1 MKNSQ
6 WSIIDSQSWK
16 KLFSS
21 KLLWTIVCVL
31 STFYSFSKIPEFV
44 TIIKEKSLAVFI
56 NTNDEVFLIQKGI
69 IKKYNNL
76 GVLQQ
81 TYGNKFIDDETKMI
95 NINGFRCILFSPSYG
110 KIIQLDNRL
119 NEIDVINV
127 FDFTNLNVTCV
138 GSSYNNEYFWLWD
151 AATQKLEKLDKNKKI
166 VFESNSISA
175 LLGKSIN
182 PKYIQEQGIL
192 LYISDEEN
200 GIYIFD
206 NQGNF
211 IKTIPILGV
220 KAVKVIDDKIYYV
233 KDNCF
238 YSYDKLSFQETKY
251 TESPNLSNQ
260 QIGTARICGIN
271 ADGFVEIWQ
280 F

>member
-56 NTNDEVFLIQKGI
+56 NTNDEVFFIQKGI

-166 VFESNSISA
+166 MFESNSISA

>member
-6 WSIIDSQSWK
+6 WSIVNGQW
-16 KLFSS
+16 FRNS
-21 KLLWTIVCVL
+21 KIHITYILLLTTHL
-31 STFYSFSKIPEFV
+31 SFSKIPEFV
-44 TIIKEKSLAVFI
+44 TTIKEKSLHVFI
-56 NTNDEVFLIQKGI
+56 NTNDEIFLTQKGM
-69 IKKYNNL
+69 IKKYNNA

-81 TYGNKFIDDETKMI
+81 TYGNKFIDEETQMI
-95 NINGFRCILFSPSYG
+95 NMNGFRVLLFSPNFG

-127 FDFTNLNVTCV
+127 FDFSNLNVTCV
-138 GSSYNNEYFWLWD
+138 GNSYNNEYLWLWD
-151 AATQKLEKLDKNKKI
+151 AATQKLEKLDKTKKI

-175 LLGKSIN
+175 LLGKTIN

-192 LYISDEEN
+192 LYITDEKN
-200 GIYIFD
+200 GIFIFD
-206 NQGNF
+206 NQGNY

-220 KAVKVIDDKIYYV
+220 KNVKVIDEKIYYT
-233 KDNCF
+233 KDNCV
-238 YSYDKLSFQETKY
+238 YAYDKLTFQEIRY

>member
-1 MKNSQ
+1 MANSRLSIVNSQ
-6 WSIIDSQSWK
+6 WWK
-16 KLFSS
+16 NIFFS
-21 KLLWTIVCVL
+21 KFLWTIVYGL
-31 STFYSFSKIPEFV
+31 STFTSYSKIPEFV

>member
-31 STFYSFSKIPEFV
+31 STFTSYSKIPEFV

-192 LYISDEEN
+192 LYISDEET

>member
-6 WSIIDSQSWK
+6 WSIIDSQWWK
-16 KLFSS
+16 NIFFS
-21 KLLWTIVCVL
+21 KFLWTIVYGL
-31 STFYSFSKIPEFV
+31 STFTSYSKIPEFV

>member
-21 KLLWTIVCVL
+21 KLLWTIVCAL

>member
-1 MKNSQ
+1 MANSRLSIVNSQ
-6 WSIIDSQSWK
+6 WWK
-16 KLFSS
+16 NIFFS
-21 KLLWTIVCVL
+21 KFLWTIVYGL
-31 STFYSFSKIPEFV
+31 STFTSYSKIPEFV
-44 TIIKEKSLAVFI
+44 VTIKEKSLAAFI

-69 IKKYNNL
+69 IKKYNNS
-76 GVLQQ
+76 GVLLQ

-95 NINGFRCILFSPSYG
+95 NINAFRTILFSPSFG

-119 NEIDVINV
+119 NEIDIINI

-192 LYISDEEN
+192 LYISDEET

-238 YSYDKLSFQETKY
+238 YSFDKLSFQETKY

>member
-127 FDFTNLNVTCV
+127 FDFSNLNVTCV

>member
-56 NTNDEVFLIQKGI
+56 NTNDEVFMIQKGI

-251 TESPNLSNQ
+251 TESPNLINQ

>member
-1 MKNSQ
+1 MKITAIN
-6 WSIIDSQSWK
+6 K
-16 KLFSS
+16 NVFYL
-21 KLLWTIVCVL
+21 KLLITFSLLLITI
-31 STFYSFSKIPEFV
+31 SSFSKIPEFV
-44 TIIKEKSLAVFI
+44 VTIKEKSLSVFI
-56 NTNDEVFLIQKGI
+56 NTNDEVFLIQKGM
-69 IKKYNNL
+69 IKKYNNA

-81 TYGNKFIDDETKMI
+81 TYGNKYIDDETKMI
-95 NINGFRCILFSPSYG
+95 NINAFRTILFSPSYG

-175 LLGKSIN
+175 LLAKYIY

-192 LYISDEEN
+192 LYITDENN
-200 GIYIFD
+200 GIFIFD
-206 NQGNF
+206 NQGNY

-233 KDNCF
+233 KENCF

>member
-238 YSYDKLSFQETKY
+238 YSYDKLSFQEIKY

>member
-1 MKNSQ
+1 MNNKNTITQ
-6 WSIIDSQSWK
+6 
-16 KLFSS
+16 LFS
-21 KLLWTIVCVL
+21 KLLLTVVCVL
-31 STFYSFSKIPEFV
+31 WTINTFSKIPEFV
-44 TIIKEKSLAVFI
+44 ATINQKPLQLFI
-56 NTNDEVFLIQKGI
+56 NTNDEILLTQKGML
-69 IKKYNNL
+69 KKYNNE
-76 GVLQQ
+76 GILQQ
-81 TYGNKFIDDETKMI
+81 TYGNKYIDEETQMI
-95 NINGFRCILFSPSYG
+95 NINAFRTILFSPTYG

-127 FDFTNLNVTCV
+127 FDFSNLNITCV

-151 AATQKLEKLDKNKKI
+151 AATQKLNKMDKTKKI

-175 LLGKSIN
+175 LLGKSIY

-192 LYISDEEN
+192 LYITDDKN
-200 GIYIFD
+200 GIFIFD
-206 NQGNF
+206 NQGNY

-220 KAVKVIDDKIYYV
+220 KNVKVIEDKIYYT
-233 KDNCF
+233 KENCV
-238 YSYDKLSFQETKY
+238 YGYDKLTFQEIKY

-271 ADGFVEIWQ
+271 ADGFIEIWQ

>member
-166 VFESNSISA
+166 MFESNSISA

>member
-31 STFYSFSKIPEFV
+31 STFTSYSKIPEFV

-238 YSYDKLSFQETKY
+238 YSYDKLSFQEIKY

>member
-1 MKNSQ
+1 MKIKTQYKNA
-6 WSIIDSQSWK
+6 
-16 KLFSS
+16 FYT
-21 KLLWTIVCVL
+21 KLLLAFSLLFITI
-31 STFYSFSKIPEFV
+31 SSYAKIPEFV
-44 TIIKEKSLAVFI
+44 ATIPEKSLSVFI
-56 NTNDEVFLIQKGI
+56 NTNDEVFLIQKGM
-69 IKKYNNL
+69 IKKYNNA

-81 TYGNKFIDDETKMI
+81 TYGNKFIDDETQMI
-95 NINGFRCILFSPSYG
+95 NINAFRTILFSPTYG

-127 FDFTNLNVTCV
+127 FDFSNLNVTCV

-151 AATQKLEKLDKNKKI
+151 AATQKLNKLDKTKKL

-192 LYISDEEN
+192 LYITDEKN

-206 NQGNF
+206 NQGNY

-220 KAVKVIDDKIYYV
+220 RAVKVIDDKIYYV
-233 KDNCF
+233 KENCF
-238 YSYDKLSFQETKY
+238 YSYDKLTFQETKY
-251 TESPNLSNQ
+251 TESPNLVDQ

-271 ADGFVEIWQ
+271 AEGFVEIWQ

>member
-1 MKNSQ
+1 MANSRLSIVNSQ
-6 WSIIDSQSWK
+6 WWK
-16 KLFSS
+16 NIFFS
-21 KLLWTIVCVL
+21 KFLWTIVYGL
-31 STFYSFSKIPEFV
+31 STFTSYSKIPEFV

-69 IKKYNNL
+69 IKKYNNS
-76 GVLQQ
+76 GVLLQ

-95 NINGFRCILFSPSYG
+95 NINAFRTILFSPSFG

-119 NEIDVINV
+119 NEIDIINI

-192 LYISDEEN
+192 LYISDEET

-238 YSYDKLSFQETKY
+238 YSFDKLSFQETKY

>member
-127 FDFTNLNVTCV
+127 FDFTNLNITCV

>member
-151 AATQKLEKLDKNKKI
+151 AATQELEKLDKNKKI

>member
-260 QIGTARICGIN
+260 QIGTARIC
-271 ADGFVEIWQ
+271 
-280 F
+280 